1 MHTLVTPRVYMTGAE
16 WFGSD
21 AGGLNRYFSDL
32 YTALAARDDVDV
44 TAASFG
50 APEKGGH
57 SWGAARGST
66 LRRVRAAGTH
76 GWTIPPGTVIDRHF
90 CLYGRPARGPVH
102 RHPLVVHFHG
112 PWAAEAVAVGH
123 GRLNAHAKYLIERL
137 RYQGADRYVVLSR
150 HFRDLLSERY
160 RVPHDRIEII
170 PPGVDLTRFRA
181 HEAPDDG
188 RPLVLCVRRLVP
200 RMGIDVLLT
209 AWRSV
214 ITQIPDAR
222 LAIVGTGPSESAL
235 REQVRRDHLG
245 GSVRF
250 AGRVDDEQLADLYRR
265 ATLTAVPTRELEGF
279 GLAALES
286 LAAGRAPVVTDC
298 GGLPESVEELDD
310 SLIVPAGDAEALGDR
325 IVGALWGRRPDA
337 RACRRHAERFTWTAA
352 ADRHVRL
359 YADLAAPVGR
369 YR

>member
-1 MHTLVTPRVYMTGAE
+1 MTGAE
-16 WFGSD
+16 WFASG

-32 YTALAARDDVDV
+32 YTTLATRTDVEV

-50 APEKGGH
+50 APESGGH

-76 GWTIPPGTVIDRHF
+76 GWAIPPGTVIDRHF
-90 CLYGRPARGPVH
+90 CLYGRPAWGPVH

-112 PWAAEAVAVGH
+112 PWAAEALAVGH
-123 GRLNAHAKYLIERL
+123 GRLNAHAKYLVERL

-150 HFRDLLSERY
+150 HFRDLLAERY

-170 PPGVDLTRFRA
+170 APGVDLARFRA
-181 HEAPDDG
+181 AEQPG
-188 RPLVLCVRRLVP
+188 EQRPTVLCVRRLVP
-200 RMGIDVLLT
+200 RMGIDVLLE
-209 AWRSV
+209 AWRGVSA
-214 ITQIPDAR
+214 QMPDAR
-222 LAIVGTGPSESAL
+222 LVIVGSGPSEPAL
-235 REQVRRDHLG
+235 RAQARHGNLC
-245 GSVRF
+245 GSVQF
-250 AGRVDDEQLADLYRR
+250 AGQVGDDQLADLYRS
-265 ATLTAVPTRELEGF
+265 ATLTVVPTLELEGF

-298 GGLPESVEELDD
+298 GGLPESVEDLDD
-310 SLIVPAGDAEALGDR
+310 SLIVPAGDAEALADR
-325 IVGALWGRRPDA
+325 LLGALWGRRPDA
-337 RACRRHAERFTWTAA
+337 RACRRHAERFTWAAA

-359 YADLAAPVGR
+359 YAELAAAGR